1 MINKNHT
8 GKRTEVTSL
17 PTPVAMTKE
26 QQIRV
31 IIIPQLESLACYLWD
46 ADTEYLGNGRKL
58 DKIINQLTII
68 LDEGE
73 ELK

>member
-26 QQIRV
+26 DQICV
-31 IIIPQLESLACYLWD
+31 MIIPQLCRLESYLRD
-46 ADTEYLGNGRKL
+46 NDTISSNRLN
-58 DKIINQLTII
+58 KIISQLTAI

>member
-1 MINKNHT
+1 
-8 GKRTEVTSL
+8 
-17 PTPVAMTKE
+17 MTKE

-68 LDEGE
+68 LNKGE

>member
-17 PTPVAMTKE
+17 PVMTKE
-26 QQIRV
+26 DQIRV
-31 IIIPQLESLACYLWD
+31 MIIPQLESLACYLWD
-46 ADTEYLGNGRKL
+46 ADTQYLGNGRKL

-68 LDEGE
+68 LNEGE

>member
-1 MINKNHT
+1 
-8 GKRTEVTSL
+8 
-17 PTPVAMTKE
+17 MTKE

-31 IIIPQLESLACYLWD
+31 MIIPQLESLSCYLWD
-46 ADTEYLGNGRKL
+46 ADTEYFSNGRKL